1 MTNVTTQ
8 MPEVQP
14 PYWQATG
21 KMPYSLTNDYL
32 FRALL
37 QRNNKV
43 LKHLI
48 CVLLHLQ
55 PEEVN
60 TVAIENPIVLGEA
73 MDNKTFIMDIKVLL
87 DNNTIVNLEMQIV
100 NYLNWPERSLS
111 YLCRNFDQLQ
121 SGQEYQEVKP
131 VIHIGFLDF
140 TLFPECPEFYAT
152 YKLLNVKN
160 HHIYTDKFVLSV
172 VDLNQIDLATEEDRR
187 WRIDY
192 WAALFKATTWEEV
205 KMLAEQNPII
215 EDAVV
220 TMYEMSA
227 EDAIREQ
234 CRARE
239 EYNRIMNTFKAN
251 IRSRDEKLEQQAV
264 EICQLTSEKEQLT
277 SEKEQLTSEIN
288 RLKALLEKLQGQ
300 E

>member
-1 MTNVTTQ
+1 
-8 MPEVQP
+8 
-14 PYWQATG
+14 
-21 KMPYSLTNDYL
+21 
-32 FRALL
+32 
-37 QRNNKV
+37 
-43 LKHLI
+43 
-48 CVLLHLQ
+48 
-55 PEEVN
+55 
-60 TVAIENPIVLGEA
+60 
-73 MDNKTFIMDIKVLL
+73 
-87 DNNTIVNLEMQIV
+87 
-100 NYLNWPERSLS
+100 
-111 YLCRNFDQLQ
+111 
-121 SGQEYQEVKP
+121 
-131 VIHIGFLDF
+131 
-140 TLFPECPEFYAT
+140 
-152 YKLLNVKN
+152 
-160 HHIYTDKFVLSV
+160 
-172 VDLNQIDLATEEDRR
+172 
-187 WRIDY
+187 
-192 WAALFKATTWEEV
+192 
-205 KMLAEQNPII
+205 MLAEQNPII